1 MKTSIENSSFLKASE
16 KVSFDEAHRDKIKFN
31 IGRYDAAVEKG
42 KHNYSNLETARDR
55 AGFLKY
61 KVINELDRY
70 LIEFEDNFSANGG
83 KIIWAQNSDEA
94 LTEIL
99 DIAKNHNLKSA
110 VKSKSMITEEIEL
123 NDALENSDIDVV
135 ETDLGEFI
143 VQQAGQKPYHI
154 VTPAMHMSKEDV
166 ALLYNKKFDTP
177 DNMSP
182 EELTLYTRNL
192 LREKFTGADLGIT
205 GANFLIADMGAIALT
220 ENEGNAMLSMSF
232 PKVHIAIA
240 GIEKI
245 IPKLEDLDLYWPLLA
260 THGTG
265 QAMTVYNSIISG
277 PSKNGEKDGPE
288 SMYLILL
295 DNGRVNLLKEEKQR
309 QALSCIR
316 CGACLNA
323 CPVYKNIGGHTYD
336 TTYSGPIGSV
346 ITPHIKSM
354 KKYKHLSFASSLCG
368 NCTTVC
374 PVKIP
379 LHELLL
385 ANRNNAVKKGF
396 HTFYEKRSIKLSS
409 KALKSRK
416 LLDMLTGK
424 SKNKVIKTAISKSWG
439 PRREL
444 PEIAPKSFNQLWKE
458 SKENEKE

>member
-1 MKTSIENSSFLKASE
+1 MKTSIENSSFLKASA
-16 KVSFDEAHRDKIKFN
+16 KVAFDETHRDKIKFN
-31 IGRYDAAVEKG
+31 IGRYDIAVDLG
-42 KHNYSNLETARDR
+42 KNNYSNLDVARDR
-55 AGFLKY
+55 AGFFKY

-70 LIEFEDNFSANGG
+70 LIEFEDKFTANGG
-83 KIIWAQNSDEA
+83 KIIWAQNSEEA
-94 LTEIL
+94 LKEIL
-99 DIAKNHNLKSA
+99 SIVKSHNIKSV
-110 VKSKSMITEEIEL
+110 VKSKSMTTEEIEL
-123 NDALENSDIDVV
+123 NNAFEKGGIDVV

-166 ALLYNKKFDTP
+166 ALLYNKKFGTP
-177 DNMSP
+177 EDLTP
-182 EELTLYTRNL
+182 TELTLYTRKL
-192 LREKFTGADLGIT
+192 LREKFTNAELGVT
-205 GANFLIADMGAIALT
+205 GANFLIAETGSIALT
-220 ENEGNAMLSMSF
+220 ENEGNGMLSMSF

-245 IPKLEDLDLYWPLLA
+245 IPRLEDLDLYWPLLA
-260 THGTG
+260 TTGTG
-265 QAMTVYNSIISG
+265 QPMTVYNSIISG
-277 PSKNGEKDGPE
+277 PRKNGEKDGPDD
-288 SMYLILL
+288 MYLILL
-295 DNGRVNLLKEEKQR
+295 DNGRSKLLKEERQR

-336 TTYSGPIGSV
+336 TTYSGPIGAV
-346 ITPHIKSM
+346 ITPYLKDF

-368 NCTTVC
+368 KCTTVC

-385 ANRNNAVKKGF
+385 VNRNHAVKKGYY
-396 HTFYEKRSIKLSS
+396 TFFEKQSINISS
-409 KALKSRK
+409 RALGSRK
-416 LLDMLTGK
+416 MLDMLSGGT
-424 SKNKVIKTAISKSWG
+424 KNSLMKLSVKKAWG

-458 SKENEKE
+458 KEGDSE

>member
-1 MKTSIENSSFLKASE
+1 MKNSIENNSFLAASE
-16 KVSFDEAHRDKIKFN
+16 KVAFDEAHRDKIKFN
-31 IGRYDAAVEKG
+31 IGKYNNAVDSG
-42 KHNYSNLETARDR
+42 KKNYSNLDIAKER
-55 AGFLKY
+55 AGFFKY

-70 LIEFEDNFSANGG
+70 LIEFEANFIANGG
-83 KIIWAQNSDEA
+83 KIIWAEDSEEA
-94 LTEIL
+94 LEEIIK
-99 DIAKNHNLKSA
+99 IARNHNLKSA

-123 NDALENSDIDVV
+123 NEALENCDIDVV

-166 ALLYNKKFDTP
+166 ALLYNEKFNTP
-177 DNMSP
+177 DDMSP
-182 EELTLYTRNL
+182 EELTLYTRNY
-192 LREKFTGADLGIT
+192 LREKFTDADLGIT
-205 GANFLIADMGAIALT
+205 GANFLIADTGAIALT

-245 IPKLEDLDLYWPLLA
+245 IPKLEDLDLYWPLLS

-277 PSKNGEKDGPE
+277 PCKNGEKDGPDN
-288 SMYLILL
+288 MYLILL

-309 QALSCIR
+309 QALLCIR

-323 CPVYKNIGGHTYD
+323 CPVYKNIGGHTYN

-346 ITPHIKSM
+346 ITPYLKSM

-385 ANRNNAVKKGF
+385 ANRNHAVKKGF
-396 HTFYEKRSIKLSS
+396 HTFFEKRSIKLSS
-409 KALKSRK
+409 RALKSRK

-424 SKNKVIKTAISKSWG
+424 SKNKLLKTAINKSWG
-439 PRREL
+439 PRRDL

-458 SKENEKE
+458 SMNKEK

>member
-1 MKTSIENSSFLKASE
+1 MKTSIENNLFLKASE
-16 KVSFDEAHRDKIKFN
+16 KVSFDEVHREKIKFN

-42 KHNYSNLETARDR
+42 KRNYSNLDIARER

-83 KIIWAQNSDEA
+83 KIIWAQDSNEA

-99 DIAKNHNLKSA
+99 KIVKTHNIKSV

-123 NDALENSDIDVV
+123 NEALEKSDIDVV

-166 ALLYNKKFDTP
+166 ALLYNEKFNTP
-177 DNMSP
+177 KNLTP

-192 LREKFTGADLGIT
+192 LREKFTNADLGIT
-205 GANFLIADMGAIALT
+205 GANFLIADLGAIALT

-232 PKVHIAIA
+232 PKIHIAIA

-265 QAMTVYNSIISG
+265 QAITAYNSIISG
-277 PSKNGEKDGPE
+277 PRKNGEKDGPDN
-288 SMYLILL
+288 MYLILL

-309 QALSCIR
+309 QALSCIK

-323 CPVYKNIGGHTYD
+323 CPVYKNIGGHTYN

-346 ITPHIKSM
+346 ITPFLKSM

-385 ANRNNAVKKGF
+385 ANRNHAVKKGY
-396 HTFYEKRSIKLSS
+396 HTFFEKQSVKFSS
-409 KALKSRK
+409 RVLKSRK
-416 LLDMLTGK
+416 LLDMLSGNT
-424 SKNKVIKTAISKSWG
+424 KNTLLKTTIKNSWG
-439 PRREL
+439 PHRDL

-458 SKENEKE
+458 RKEKE